1 MGSEMCIRDR
11 CDGVHRIE
19 DCPVTSEQDK
29 KRLLQEHIAKLRKN
43 PRSENDQSSKR
54 QRQSGRS
61 FICDG
66 MNYNVDVVIAGVE
79 TVARD
84 DTGADMTVIPVSLLT
99 RILEQKM
106 KMPVRKLD
114 KAIEIDLAVK
124 GNDIPKVIIDREIH
138 ANIQIKLP
146 GSRLPVLLR
155 NVKISVTTHEMDVV
169 LFGKRPPG
177 HVRVQLQATPNREI
191 Q

>member
-1 MGSEMCIRDR
+1 
-11 CDGVHRIE
+11 
-19 DCPVTSEQDK
+19 
-29 KRLLQEHIAKLRKN
+29 
-43 PRSENDQSSKR
+43 
-54 QRQSGRS
+54 
-61 FICDG
+61 
-66 MNYNVDVVIAGVE
+66 
-79 TVARD
+79 
-84 DTGADMTVIPVSLLT
+84 MTVIPVSLLT

-106 KMPVRKLD
+106 NIPVRKLD

-169 LFGKRPPG
+169 LLGRDLLDTLGFNFKQHLTERYNEVNDLDCSKAESQEKNSIMAYTSLTHGDTDDDPIEPPVDLKEQFGDDDPG
-177 HVRVQLQATPNREI
+177 EI
-191 Q
+191 DEILDKG